1 MRQDEPEITQ
11 IAKFIATRIRNPS
24 VPREQAVDAWRAG
37 LRYARQAG
45 IIDQV
50 VEELK
55 SESPDD
61 ASLHAVLD
69 EARR

>member
-11 IAKFIATRIRNPS
+11 IAKFIATRIRNPT
-24 VPREQAVDAWRAG
+24 VPHEQAVDAWRAG

-55 SESPDD
+55 SEAPDD
-61 ASLHAVLD
+61 PSLHAVLE